1 MLWVLACQAFFGE
14 DKEAGKGK
22 RLDTIR
28 VWVYIIFC
36 IQYPNIDREVIF
48 MDEVQ
53 LFKHITVFSLEQATV
68 LPYLTF
74 RLAEEGANVIRM
86 EHPIYGDPN
95 RRVGDDVLKEDRMF
109 SYYLSIN
116 AGKKALTLD
125 LGTPEGQEIFKK
137 LIAKLKVDIFATNQL
152 PRNYAKLGVEYE
164 MLKKIKE
171 DIIWLGMTG
180 FGPQSNEAAYDP
192 VLQARGGLM
201 ELTGEKG
208 GAPQVMGIPLP
219 DMGASEHG
227 YGLLM
232 KALFKRA
239 VTGRGSRIDLSMFE
253 STVSWL
259 TQAITHTVSFH
270 KKVSRRGNTHE
281 FFAPVS
287 VYETKDGYAYVAVG
301 NDKQWETMTKIPGFE
316 SLYKNEYERNAGR
329 IADVD
334 NLNHAIKA
342 ITKKFS
348 TDELIEIFNKATIAI
363 SKVNAIED
371 VVRDPLVNPNLI
383 RSRDPKTGMEITLAP
398 PPTNNP
404 YLKSINRMMSFP
416 PRFGEHN
423 EEIYGGLLG
432 YRSAQLKEY
441 KEKNII

>member
-1 MLWVLACQAFFGE
+1 
-14 DKEAGKGK
+14 
-22 RLDTIR
+22 
-28 VWVYIIFC
+28 
-36 IQYPNIDREVIF
+36 
-48 MDEVQ
+48 MDEIQ
-53 LFKHITVFSLEQATV
+53 LFKNITVLSLEQATV
-68 LPYLTF
+68 LPYLTL
-74 RLAEEGANVIRM
+74 RLVEDGANVIRM
-86 EHPIYGDPN
+86 EHPVYGDPN

-125 LGTPEGQEIFKK
+125 IGTPEGKQILKD
-137 LIAKLKVDIFATNQL
+137 LILKLKVDVFSTNQL
-152 PRNYAKLGVEYE
+152 PRNYAKLGIEYE

-180 FGPQSNEAAYDP
+180 FGPQNNEAAYDP

-208 GAPQVMGIPLP
+208 GTPQVMGIPLP

-239 VTGRGSRIDLSMFE
+239 VTGEGSRIDLSMFE

-259 TQAITHTVSFH
+259 TQAITHTVSFN
-270 KKVSRRGNTHE
+270 KQVSRRGNTHE

-287 VYETKDGYAYVAVG
+287 VYETKDGFAYIALG

-316 SLYKNEYERNAGR
+316 SLHKKEYERNAGR

-334 NLNHAIKA
+334 RLNNVINGV
-342 ITKKFS
+342 TKKFS
-348 TDELIEIFNKATIAI
+348 TDELIGIFNKATIAI
-363 SKVNAIED
+363 SKVNTIGE
-371 VVRDPLVNPNLI
+371 VVQDPLVKPNLI
-383 RSRDPKTGMEITLAP
+383 RSRDPKTGTEITIAP
-398 PPTNNP
+398 PPFNTP
-404 YLKSINRMMSFP
+404 YIKSINRALRFP

-423 EEIYGGLLG
+423 EEIFGGILG
-432 YRSAQLKEY
+432 YSSTQLKEW